1 MKPWRFL
8 TVLLV
13 TAFLL
18 IPVFQGNAAPT
29 TEPSA
34 QAGSDIHEAI
44 TTAVMDL
51 VEKHTDVLAF
61 QLFHMQV
68 YQIFLAEDEKQ
79 AVIWLAGGGRG
90 ERRGG
95 GSGTSVG
102 NCKPVPG
109 KTPPNLL
116 HGKSPSRQMKPE

>member
-44 TTAVMDL
+44 TTAVMDSM
-51 VEKHTDVLAF
+51 EKHTDVLAF

-79 AVIWLAGGGRG
+79 AVIWLAAVDEESG
-90 ERRGG
+90 EVVAAEPALAIANL
-95 GSGTSVG
+95 VG
-102 NCKPVPG
+102 EDPTQP
-109 KTPPNLL
+109 
-116 HGKSPSRQMKPE
+116 

>member
-44 TTAVMDL
+44 TTAVMDS

-68 YQIFLAEDEKQ
+68 YQIFLAPLRFLLFLRL
-79 AVIWLAGGGRG
+79 WMRL
-90 ERRGG
+90 
-95 GSGTSVG
+95 GSLELIGYLLIQTGLVL
-102 NCKPVPG
+102 G
-109 KTPPNLL
+109 KRP
-116 HGKSPSRQMKPE
+116 